1 MLREK
6 QNFWRQIKN
15 TREEEDT
22 LTAEKILRSASFIP
36 GDEKGERM
44 PGYQITE
51 YCHRMIREHIKEGDC
66 CVDATAGNGN
76 DTEFLCRLTGADG
89 KVYAFD
95 IQKAAVEHTRKRL
108 EEAGLTERAEVILD
122 GHEHMENYVRENVSA
137 ITFNFGYLPGGDH
150 QIATQ
155 ADTSI
160 QAIEAGLRLLKKGGI
175 MSLCIYSGGDSGFAE
190 KEALLSY
197 LETLDSRTFLVIVST
212 YYNRQNHPPI
222 PAFVIRIK
230 EERGE

>member
-1 MLREK
+1 MPREK
-6 QNFWRQIKN
+6 QNFWRPDKN

-51 YCHRMIREHIKEGDC
+51 YCHRMIKEHIKEGDC

-95 IQKAAVEHTRKRL
+95 IQKAAVEHTKKRL
-108 EEAGLTERAEVILD
+108 EEAGLTERAKVILD
-122 GHEHMENYVRENVSA
+122 GHEHMENYVRETVSA

>member
-1 MLREK
+1 M
-6 QNFWRQIKN
+6 IK
-15 TREEEDT
+15 
-22 LTAEKILRSASFIP
+22 
-36 GDEKGERM
+36 
-44 PGYQITE
+44 
-51 YCHRMIREHIKEGDC
+51 EHIKEGDC

-95 IQKAAVEHTRKRL
+95 IQKAAVEHTKKRL
-108 EEAGLTERAEVILD
+108 EEAGLTERAKVILD
-122 GHEHMENYVRENVSA
+122 GHEHMENYVRETVSA

-160 QAIEAGLRLLKKGGI
+160 QAIEAGLRLLKKGGS

>member
-1 MLREK
+1 
-6 QNFWRQIKN
+6 
-15 TREEEDT
+15 
-22 LTAEKILRSASFIP
+22 
-36 GDEKGERM
+36 M

-122 GHEHMENYVRENVSA
+122 GHEHMENYVRETYQRSPLISGICRAVIIRSRHR
-137 ITFNFGYLPGGDH
+137 L
-150 QIATQ
+150 
-155 ADTSI
+155 I
-160 QAIEAGLRLLKKGGI
+160 QAFRQLRQ
-175 MSLCIYSGGDSGFAE
+175 GFAC
-190 KEALLSY
+190 
-197 LETLDSRTFLVIVST
+197 
-212 YYNRQNHPPI
+212 
-222 PAFVIRIK
+222 
-230 EERGE
+230 

>member
-1 MLREK
+1 MQMPREK
-6 QNFWRQIKN
+6 QNFWRPDKEYK
-15 TREEEDT
+15 EEEDT

-51 YCHRMIREHIKEGDC
+51 YCHRMIKEHIKEGDC

-95 IQKAAVEHTRKRL
+95 IQKAAVEHTKKRL
-108 EEAGLTERAEVILD
+108 EEAGLTERAKVILD
-122 GHEHMENYVRENVSA
+122 GHEHMENYVRETVSA

-155 ADTSI
+155 LI
-160 QAIEAGLRLLKKGGI
+160 QAFRQLRQ
-175 MSLCIYSGGDSGFAE
+175 GFAC
-190 KEALLSY
+190 
-197 LETLDSRTFLVIVST
+197 
-212 YYNRQNHPPI
+212 
-222 PAFVIRIK
+222 
-230 EERGE
+230 

>member
-1 MLREK
+1 MKKGVIFDLDGTL
-6 QNFWRQIKN
+6 WDAADQIVVSWN
-15 TREEEDT
+15 QT
-22 LTAEKILRSASFIP
+22 ILRFP
-36 GDEKGERM
+36 EV
-44 PGYQITE
+44 
-51 YCHRMIREHIKEGDC
+51 RE
-66 CVDATAGNGN
+66 V
-76 DTEFLCRLTGADG
+76 L
-89 KVYAFD
+89 
-95 IQKAAVEHTRKRL
+95 TRKRL
-108 EEAGLTERAEVILD
+108 EEAGLTQRAKVIVD
-122 GHEHMENYVRENVSA
+122 GHEHMENYVRETVSA

>member
-1 MLREK
+1 
-6 QNFWRQIKN
+6 
-15 TREEEDT
+15 
-22 LTAEKILRSASFIP
+22 
-36 GDEKGERM
+36 M

-122 GHEHMENYVRENVSA
+122 GHEHMEVRPWKMQKVSA
-137 ITFNFGYLPGGDH
+137 KCFRRCGSIRSYVMKSWVTGRMQKPRSQSIFRSIRTMQMPREKQNFWRPDKEYKGRRGYADCGEDSAVSVLYSRGGERR
-150 QIATQ
+150 AY
-155 ADTSI
+155 
-160 QAIEAGLRLLKKGGI
+160 AGISDYRVLSSDDKGAYQRRRLLCGRNG
-175 MSLCIYSGGDSGFAE
+175 
-190 KEALLSY
+190 
-197 LETLDSRTFLVIVST
+197 
-212 YYNRQNHPPI
+212 RQW
-222 PAFVIRIK
+222 K
-230 EERGE
+230 